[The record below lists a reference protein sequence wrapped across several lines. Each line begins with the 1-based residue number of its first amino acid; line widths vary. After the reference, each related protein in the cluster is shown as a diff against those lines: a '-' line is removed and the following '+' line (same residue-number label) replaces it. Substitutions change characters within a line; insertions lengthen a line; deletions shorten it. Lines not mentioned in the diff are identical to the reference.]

1 MKKFLILGLLSI
13 FAIGM
18 RASDYKYLLFT
29 LTDGTTQSIDA
40 TGASISFSN
49 GTLTATN
56 GVSSLSIPLANLEKM
71 AFSNEE
77 GTTGIET
84 VDIETLSDEH
94 MSIYDLQ
101 GRSVSK
107 GQMRKGIYIVKT
119 HDKIYKTTVR

>member
-1 MKKFLILGLLSI
+1 MKKFLILGLLIILS
-13 FAIGM
+13 IGM

>member
-13 FAIGM
+13 LAIGM

-107 GQMRKGIYIVKT
+107 GQIRKGIYIVKT

>member
-13 FAIGM
+13 LSIGM

-101 GRSVSK
+101 GRRLTKIPSK
-107 GQMRKGIYIVKT
+107 GFYIIGHK
-119 HDKIYKTTVR
+119 KYLSK

>member
-13 FAIGM
+13 LSIGM

-101 GRSVSK
+101 GRSVSN

>member
-13 FAIGM
+13 LSIGM

-77 GTTGIET
+77 DTTGIET

>member
-13 FAIGM
+13 LSIGM

-29 LTDGTTQSIDA
+29 LSDGTTQSIDA

-107 GQMRKGIYIVKT
+107 GQIRKGIYIVKT